1 MKRIQKSQRTAEV
14 KDNNSQEGKGNVI
27 CIFFVIFPYSDRLDR
42 LDLNILWQ
50 NIIEFSGPEKVNDR
64 LPVDGC
70 PSWGE
75 MVRIFIP
82 IYSHSRPSYT
92 HTVEER
98 VWIDK
103 YGKRM
108 WKFKNK
114 LIIRNK
120 YLLWIQI
127 FFKCMYE
134 YSMIQIRLFIKGW
147 NRIIFFYSPLKR
159 PPNFV

>member
-70 PSWGE
+70 PSWKWSE
-75 MVRIFIP
+75 
-82 IYSHSRPSYT
+82 YSSQSILTPGHHT
-92 HTVEER
+92 HTQYRKESI
-98 VWIDK
+98 WIDK
-103 YGKRM
+103 YIGKGCE
-108 WKFKNK
+108 K
-114 LIIRNK
+114 LRTN
-120 YLLWIQI
+120 YLFEINICCGSRSFLNV
-127 FFKCMYE
+127 CT
-134 YSMIQIRLFIKGW
+134 STL
-147 NRIIFFYSPLKR
+147 ST
-159 PPNFV
+159 V